1 MFAFDCAKPG
11 AKGHLRTGIF
21 FARAH
26 PRRARD
32 EKSPDHHS
40 HYNASY
46 YDKSYYD
53 KSAHNLTQS
62 AIRVRSPLLLRLLA
76 KPRVKPVHA
85 QNDDDSY
92 DNEFAH
98 KPSIP

>member
-1 MFAFDCAKPG
+1 MFAFDCAKSG

-21 FARAH
+21 FPRAH

-32 EKSPDHHS
+32 EKSPDYRS

-53 KSAHNLTQS
+53 K
-62 AIRVRSPLLLRLLA
+62 
-76 KPRVKPVHA
+76 
-85 QNDDDSY
+85 
-92 DNEFAH
+92 FAH
-98 KPSIP
+98 TVRNYSVI